1 MVSTAPEDIQQTAI
15 ALQGEQRVVIHDV
28 TWEGYLQ
35 ILDALPQT
43 RSTRLIYDEG
53 TLEFTMPTEDHDFSG
68 RMIGLFIRVLVRG
81 FGKKIKTMGSTTLN
95 FPGLK
100 KGAEPDE
107 AFYIQN
113 QPLVSGRNVDL
124 EADPAP
130 DLIVEVDI
138 TNTDID
144 KNRLYASMNV
154 PEFWRFDGYILRIYQ
169 LQNRQYVEV
178 ETSPTFPTVPKEW
191 LYDFLEQC
199 RQDELAAEDNLRD
212 RLHQHLA

>member
-1 MVSTAPEDIQQTAI
+1 
-15 ALQGEQRVVIHDV
+15 
-28 TWEGYLQ
+28 
-35 ILDALPQT
+35 
-43 RSTRLIYDEG
+43 
-53 TLEFTMPTEDHDFSG
+53 
-68 RMIGLFIRVLVRG
+68 
-81 FGKKIKTMGSTTLN
+81 MGSTTLN
-95 FPGLK
+95 FPSLK

-154 PEFWRFDGYILRIYQ
+154 PEFWQFDGYSLQIYQ
-169 LQNRQYVEV
+169 LQNQQYVEV

-191 LYDFLEQC
+191 LYDVLTDC
-199 RQDELAAEDNLRD
+199 RQDELAAEDTLRD
-212 RLHQHLA
+212 RLRQLLAS

>member
-1 MVSTAPEDIQQTAI
+1 MVSTAPDTQTTAI
-15 ALQGEQRVVIHDV
+15 ALKGEQRVVIHGV

-35 ILDALPQT
+35 ILDALPQS

-68 RMIGLFIRVLVRG
+68 RMIGRFIYILVREL
-81 FGKKIKTMGSTTLN
+81 GKKVKTMGSTTLN

-144 KNRLYASMNV
+144 KNRLYASINV
-154 PEFWRFDGYILRIYQ
+154 PEFWRFDGRILRIYQ
-169 LQNRQYVEV
+169 LQNQEYIQVEA
-178 ETSPTFPTVPKEW
+178 SPTFPAVPKEW
-191 LYDFLEQC
+191 LYDFLEKC

-212 RLHQHLA
+212 RLNQN

>member
-1 MVSTAPEDIQQTAI
+1 MVSTAPDTQTTAI
-15 ALQGEQRVVIHDV
+15 ALKGEQRVVIHGV

-35 ILDALPQT
+35 ILDALPQS

-68 RMIGLFIRVLVRG
+68 RMIGRFIYILVREL
-81 FGKKIKTMGSTTLN
+81 GKKIKTMGSTTLN

-130 DLIVEVDI
+130 DLVVEVDI

-154 PEFWRFDGYILRIYQ
+154 PEFWRFDGHILRIYQ
-169 LQNRQYVEV
+169 LQNQEYIEV
-178 ETSPTFPTVPKEW
+178 EANPTFPAVPKEW
-191 LYDFLEQC
+191 LYDFLEKC

-212 RLHQHLA
+212 RLRQN

>member
-1 MVSTAPEDIQQTAI
+1 MVSTAPDTQTTEI
-15 ALQGEQRVVIHDV
+15 ALKGEQRVVIHGV

-35 ILDALPQT
+35 ILDALPQS

-68 RMIGLFIRVLVRG
+68 RMIGRFIYILVREL
-81 FGKKIKTMGSTTLN
+81 GKKVKTMGSTTLN

-154 PEFWRFDGYILRIYQ
+154 PEFWRFDGHILRIYQ
-169 LQNRQYVEV
+169 LQNQEYIEV
-178 ETSPTFPTVPKEW
+178 EANPTFPAVPKEW
-191 LYDFLEQC
+191 LYDFLEKC

-212 RLHQHLA
+212 RLNQN

>member
-1 MVSTAPEDIQQTAI
+1 MVSTAPDTQTTAI
-15 ALQGEQRVVIHDV
+15 ALKGEQRVVIHGV

-35 ILDALPQT
+35 ILDALPQS

-68 RMIGLFIRVLVRG
+68 RMIGRFIYILVREL
-81 FGKKIKTMGSTTLN
+81 GKKIKKIGSTTLN

-154 PEFWRFDGYILRIYQ
+154 PEFWRFDGHILRIYQ
-169 LQNRQYVEV
+169 LQNQEYIEV
-178 ETSPTFPTVPKEW
+178 EANPTFPAVPKEW
-191 LYDFLEQC
+191 LYDFLEKC

-212 RLHQHLA
+212 RLNQN

>member
-1 MVSTAPEDIQQTAI
+1 MVSTAPDTQTTAI
-15 ALQGEQRVVIHDV
+15 ALKGEQRVVIHGV

-35 ILDALPQT
+35 ILDALPQS

-68 RMIGLFIRVLVRG
+68 RMIGRFIYILVREL
-81 FGKKIKTMGSTTLN
+81 GKKIKTMGSTTLN

-154 PEFWRFDGYILRIYQ
+154 PEFWRFDGHILRIYQ
-169 LQNRQYVEV
+169 LQNQEYIEV
-178 ETSPTFPTVPKEW
+178 EANPTFPAVPKEW
-191 LYDFLEQC
+191 LYDFLEKC

-212 RLHQHLA
+212 RLSQN

>member
-15 ALQGEQRVVIHDV
+15 ALQGEQRVVIHGV

-35 ILDALPQT
+35 ILDALPQS

-68 RMIGLFIRVLVRG
+68 RMIGLFIRVLVRE

-113 QPLVSGRNVDL
+113 QPLV
-124 EADPAP
+124 
-130 DLIVEVDI
+130 
-138 TNTDID
+138 
-144 KNRLYASMNV
+144 
-154 PEFWRFDGYILRIYQ
+154 
-169 LQNRQYVEV
+169 
-178 ETSPTFPTVPKEW
+178 
-191 LYDFLEQC
+191 
-199 RQDELAAEDNLRD
+199 
-212 RLHQHLA
+212 

>member
-1 MVSTAPEDIQQTAI
+1 MVSTAPDTQTTAI
-15 ALQGEQRVVIHDV
+15 ALKGEQRVVIHGV

-35 ILDALPQT
+35 ILDALPQS

-68 RMIGLFIRVLVRG
+68 RMIGRFIYILVREL
-81 FGKKIKTMGSTTLN
+81 GKKVKTMGSTTLN

-144 KNRLYASMNV
+144 KNRLYASINV
-154 PEFWRFDGYILRIYQ
+154 PEFWRFDGRILRIYQ
-169 LQNRQYVEV
+169 LQNQEYIQVEA
-178 ETSPTFPTVPKEW
+178 SPTFPAVPKEW
-191 LYDFLEQC
+191 LYDFLEKC

-212 RLHQHLA
+212 RLRQH